1 MSFQLSMKRWVF
13 GLAAAWLCA
22 GTASAQ
28 DKPTIR
34 LLVGFPPGGGTD
46 VMARLVAEKMAT
58 SLNATVIVENKPGAG
73 GRVAA
78 EALKNAAP
86 DGNTVLITPPAPIV
100 IAPFTFSK
108 LPYSTETDFV
118 PVAQIVRYPLAIA
131 TGGNSPYKSLADL
144 VSFYKANPKQAN
156 FGTAAAGSQLHFL
169 GMLLG
174 QAAGVELTHVPY
186 QGGAPLNNDL
196 MGGQIAA
203 GIDQF
208 PYELHKSGR
217 IRMLATSG
225 TQRSPVM
232 PDVPTFTEQG
242 FPTVVG
248 DAWYGAYMHA
258 KTPAATVQRI
268 SAAIAAASRLPDVA
282 QKAAALG
289 LEATGMNAAEFAKV
303 HAADRA
309 RWEPVVKASG
319 FKAD

>member
-1 MSFQLSMKRWVF
+1 MTVSRFTQLTL
-13 GLAAAWLCA
+13 GLGAALLAAGAAL
-22 GTASAQ
+22 AQ

-46 VMARLVAEKMAT
+46 VMARLIGEKIAGT
-58 SLNATVIVENKPGAG
+58 LNANVIVENKPGAG
-73 GRVAA
+73 GRIAA
-78 EALKNAAP
+78 EALKNMAP
-86 DGNTVLITPPAPIV
+86 DGTTILITPPAPIV

-108 LPYSTETDFV
+108 LPYDAQADFV

-131 TGGNSPYKSLADL
+131 TGGNSPHKNLADL
-144 VSFYKANPKQAN
+144 VAFYKANPKQAN

-174 QAAGVELTHVPY
+174 QAIGTELTHVPY
-186 QGGAPLNNDL
+186 QGGAPLNNDI
-196 MGGQIAA
+196 MGGQIVA

-208 PYELHKSGR
+208 PYELHKAGKMR
-217 IRMLATSG
+217 LLATSG
-225 TQRSPVM
+225 TTRSPVM
-232 PDVPTFTEQG
+232 PDVPTFSEQG

-258 KTPAATVQRI
+258 KTPNAMVQRI
-268 SAAIAAASRLPDVA
+268 SAAIAAASKLPDVA

-289 LEATGMNAAEFAKV
+289 LEATGLNAAEFAKV
-303 HAADRA
+303 HASDRA

>member
-1 MSFQLSMKRWVF
+1 MTTMKWKRIVLA
-13 GLAAAWLCA
+13 LAAAALA
-22 GTASAQ
+22 VPALAQ
-28 DKPTIR
+28 DRPSIK

-46 VMARLVAEKMAT
+46 VMARLVGEKIAAT
-58 SLNATVIVENKPGAG
+58 LGATVIVENKPGAG

-78 EALKNAAP
+78 DALKNTPA
-86 DGNTVLITPPAPIV
+86 DGNTLLVTPPAPIV

-108 LPYSTETDFV
+108 LPYNPEADFM
-118 PVAQIVRYPLAIA
+118 PVAQLVRYPLAIA
-131 TGGNSPYKSLADL
+131 TGGGSPYKTLADL
-144 VSFYKANPKQAN
+144 VAFYKANPGQAN

-169 GMLLG
+169 GLLLG
-174 QAAGVELTHVPY
+174 QAINLELTHVPY
-186 QGGAPLNNDL
+186 QGGSPLNNDL

-217 IRMLATSG
+217 IRLLATSG
-225 TQRSPVM
+225 AQRSPVM
-232 PDVPTFTEQG
+232 PDVPTFAEQG
-242 FPTVVG
+242 YPSVVG
-248 DAWYGAYMHA
+248 DAWYGVYMHA
-258 KTPAATVQRI
+258 KTPAAAVQRL
-268 SAAIAAASRLPDVA
+268 SAALADAARQPDVA

-289 LEATGMNAAEFAKV
+289 LEATGLNAAEFAKV

>member
-1 MSFQLSMKRWVF
+1 MAIKNPMKKWAL
-13 GLAAAWLCA
+13 GLTAAWFCAAAAL
-22 GTASAQ
+22 AQ

-46 VMARLVAEKMAT
+46 VMARLVGEKMAT
-58 SLNATVIVENKPGAG
+58 ALNATVIVENKPGAG

-78 EALKNAAP
+78 EALKNAAA
-86 DGNTVLITPPAPIV
+86 DSSVVLITPPAPIV

-108 LPYSTETDFV
+108 LPYNTEVDFV
-118 PVAQIVRYPLAIA
+118 PVAQIVRYSLAIA
-131 TGGNSPYKSLADL
+131 TGGNGPNKNLADL
-144 VSFYKANPKQAN
+144 VNFYKTNPKQAN

-169 GMLLG
+169 GLLLG

-196 MGGQIAA
+196 MGGQIVA

-217 IRMLATSG
+217 IRLLATSG
-225 TQRSPVM
+225 AQRSPVM
-232 PDVPTFTEQG
+232 PDVPTFAEQG
-242 FPTVVG
+242 FPTVLG

-268 SAAIAAASRLPDVA
+268 GAAIAAASRHPDVV
-282 QKAAALG
+282 QKATALG
-289 LEATGMNAAEFAKV
+289 LEATGLNAAEFAKV

>member
-1 MSFQLSMKRWVF
+1 MAIKHPMKKWAL
-13 GLAAAWLCA
+13 GLTAAWFCAAAAL
-22 GTASAQ
+22 AQ

-46 VMARLVAEKMAT
+46 VMARLVGEKMAT
-58 SLNATVIVENKPGAG
+58 ALNATVVVENKPGAG

-78 EALKNAAP
+78 EALKNAAA
-86 DGNTVLITPPAPIV
+86 DGSVVLITPPAPIV

-108 LPYSTETDFV
+108 LPYNTEADFV
-118 PVAQIVRYPLAIA
+118 PVAQIVRYSLAIA
-131 TGGNSPYKSLADL
+131 TGGNAPLKNLADL
-144 VSFYKANPKQAN
+144 LSFYKANPKQAN

-174 QAAGVELTHVPY
+174 QAAGVQLTHVPY

-196 MGGQIAA
+196 MGGQIVA

-225 TQRSPVM
+225 AQRSPVM
-232 PDVPTFTEQG
+232 PDVPTFAEQG
-242 FPTVVG
+242 FPTVLG

-268 SAAIAAASRLPDVA
+268 GAAIAAASRHPDVV

-289 LEATGMNAAEFAKV
+289 LEATGLNAAEFAKV